1 MELYKVRKFI
11 QKKCVTL
18 DVPASKSILNRA
30 IVLAAFGKGDVTI
43 SCGSFAEDTRA
54 MLGCLT
60 ALGIRWER
68 CERGLHICGCGGNIP
83 NRRATLDVR
92 SAGTAAR
99 FLTAALAFLG
109 GEYEM
114 RASEQM
120 ARRPME
126 ILSVLEEAG
135 VHIEPLGEKG
145 HFPFRLRS
153 DGIHSEELVI
163 NTDVSTQFASGV
175 LLAAAVSRSLR
186 VRLTG
191 SRTKGSYLL
200 MTLRLLDAFGA
211 SYSREGDVIRVIPSA
226 HSPALFEAEGDLSG
240 ACYFYTL
247 ALLLGAQVRVR
258 RIHADSVQGDK
269 KFLSLLATRGVLFSD
284 SEEGLLADGRNVTSF
299 RGFEEDM
306 RDYSD
311 QALTVAALAPFA
323 DSPTRLTGLKHI
335 RRQECDRLHAIAHN
349 LSTLGVPV
357 REEED
362 GVVITPAPV
371 RGGTVETF
379 GDHRVAMAFSLI
391 GLKTGNI
398 AIENPSCCKK
408 TFDNYFQLLDELT
421 S

>member
-11 QKKCVTL
+11 PKKCVTL

-135 VHIEPLGEKG
+135 VCIEPLGEKG

-175 LLAAAVSRSLR
+175 LLAAAISRPIR

-191 SRTKGSYLL
+191 SRTQGSYLL

-211 SYSREGDVIRVIPSA
+211 VYSREGDVICVTPSA
-226 HSPALFEAEGDLSG
+226 HSPDFFEAEGDLSG
-240 ACYFYTL
+240 ACYFYAL

-269 KFLSLLATRGVLFSD
+269 KFLSLLAARGVLFSD

-323 DSPTRLTGLKHI
+323 DSPTRLTGLAHI
-335 RRQECDRLHAIAHN
+335 RRQECDRVHAIAHN
-349 LSTLGVPV
+349 LSALGVPV
-357 REEED
+357 HEEED
-362 GVVITPAPV
+362 GVVITPASV

-398 AIENPSCCKK
+398 AIENPSCCQK
-408 TFDNYFQLLDELT
+408 TFDNFFQLLDELT

>member
-1 MELYKVRKFI
+1 MELYKVRKLTPN
-11 QKKCVTL
+11 KSVTL

-60 ALGIRWER
+60 ALGIRWEG

-120 ARRPME
+120 TRRPME

-135 VHIEPLGEKG
+135 VRIEPLGEKG

-153 DGIHSEELVI
+153 DGIHAEELVI

-175 LLAAAVSRSLR
+175 LLAAAISRPLR

-191 SRTKGSYLL
+191 SRTQGSYLL

-211 SYSREGDVIRVIPSA
+211 AYSREGDIICVTPSA
-226 HSPALFEAEGDLSG
+226 HSPDFFEAEGDLSG
-240 ACYFYTL
+240 ACYFYAL

-269 KFLSLLATRGVLFSD
+269 KFLSLLAARGVLFSD

-323 DSPTRLTGLKHI
+323 DSPTRLTGLAHI
-335 RRQECDRLHAIAHN
+335 RRQECDRVHAIVHN
-349 LSTLGVPV
+349 LSALGVPV

-371 RGGTVETF
+371 RGGTIETF

-398 AIENPSCCKK
+398 AIENPSCCQK
-408 TFDNYFQLLDELT
+408 TFDNFFQLLDELT